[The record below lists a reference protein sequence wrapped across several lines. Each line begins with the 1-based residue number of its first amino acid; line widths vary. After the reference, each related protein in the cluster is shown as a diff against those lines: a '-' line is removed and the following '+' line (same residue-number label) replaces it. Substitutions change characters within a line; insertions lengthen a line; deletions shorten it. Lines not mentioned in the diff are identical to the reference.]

1 MRVDVRVVEAPL
13 VQAIVR
19 IDPPVAEQVV
29 PHTAARAT
37 IAAHS
42 VPVVLRAVQAALAA
56 VHAVAAAVVRLAAAE
71 AALAQ
76 VAAVDSADTGNFEL

>member
-19 IDPPVAEQVV
+19 IDPPVAERVI
-29 PHTAARAT
+29 TAVRAT

-56 VHAVAAAVVRLAAAE
+56 VHAVAAAVVRLAAE

-76 VAAVDSADTGNFEL
+76 VAVVDSADTGNFEL